1 MTILMFLGV
10 TGSARAADFDVLQ
23 CGPGRGGGG
32 EVTDEGEEFDFD
44 PRVTIRNRGEGFV
57 DDDFTAEF
65 FHQFPMERLSRN
77 LAGIDLSA
85 GEFPEA
91 FECLA
96 DRTLGDE
103 DLFLMPDEGTD
114 NGDGGCGHGGW
125 IRAWL

>member
-1 MTILMFLGV
+1 M
-10 TGSARAADFDVLQ
+10 
-23 CGPGRGGGG
+23 
-32 EVTDEGEEFDFD
+32 TDEGEEFDFD

-114 NGDGGCGHGGW
+114 NGDRGGGHDGRMERRRGNATFAIRHGGKE
-125 IRAWL
+125 IDMEKVF